1 MKRSRNAFIAVLLSC
16 IMLFSFALIP
26 SANISAGI
34 SGSSLGET
42 IAHGLQNKLN
52 RIIDLVGKG
61 LMFMIPDS
69 VLVKSCDEF
78 VADKSFSGTDEF
90 ISSPSDG
97 AGWSLGYSQASILP
111 EDFGKGTY
119 YKGGY
124 ALNKKVTECLDDLK
138 VRVIVFSD
146 GSGRGSVA
154 IASVDCIGL
163 ANHDINLIRNTLAD
177 YAKDNNIVSINIC
190 STHTH
195 SGIDTQGVYTDLFK
209 GIAKNLFSSV
219 FKSND
224 LEPAISPEFLNTII
238 EKTKQCVIEANADMK
253 PGKLTY
259 SAVDAKNYMRDR
271 TAPIILD
278 TTLTRLMFT
287 PEDGSDPTVIASM
300 GVHPEGVG
308 FVRDVVSSD
317 FVFYTEKVLNDFGYN
332 FMFIQGKLGTYT
344 EKYDYTSDG
353 LDLGDRADE
362 VIRYGEEIGYILAG
376 MTLTEE
382 ERIAISD
389 ENRESLGRT
398 SSEYTPWYEGLEV
411 TEERELAPVLNIKS
425 EQFLVKITN
434 PVYALLAKVALAD
447 NDVYKKGREYYSS
460 TEVGYME
467 IGDLKCVLC
476 PGETYAE
483 LQFGGENM
491 ADFPYPSLCDKLDGD
506 IIVFDLMNDSVG
518 YIMPDNYFTYV
529 NVYYDNGIEITDSWG
544 LTSAGDQAASQ
555 IYGKF
560 YEVYDSVK

>member
-1 MKRSRNAFIAVLLSC
+1 MKRSRNALIAVLLSC
-16 IMLFSFALIP
+16 IIFLSFSLIP
-26 SANISAGI
+26 SAAFSDSFN
-34 SGSSLGET
+34 GSSIGET
-42 IAHGLQNKLN
+42 IARNLQNKLN
-52 RIIDLVGKG
+52 RIIDLAGKG
-61 LMFMIPDS
+61 LVYIIPDS
-69 VLVKSCDEF
+69 VLVKNSDEF
-78 VADKSFSGTDEF
+78 VADESFSGTGEF
-90 ISSPSDG
+90 ISSPADG
-97 AGWSLGYSQASILP
+97 AKWSLGYSQASILP
-111 EDFGKGTY
+111 EDFGSGTY

-146 GSGRGSVA
+146 GSGRGSAA

-163 ANHDINLIRNTLAD
+163 SNHDVNLIRNALSD
-177 YAKDNNIVSINIC
+177 YAKDNNIVSINVC

-209 GIAKNLFSSV
+209 GIAKNLFASV
-219 FKSND
+219 FKTND
-224 LEPAISPEFLNTII
+224 LEPAISQKFLNTII
-238 EKTKQCVIEANADMK
+238 EKTRTCVIAANEDMK
-253 PGKLTY
+253 PGNLTY
-259 SAVDAKNYMRDR
+259 SAVDVQNYVRDR
-271 TAPIILD
+271 TAPMILD
-278 TTLTRLMFT
+278 TALTRLIFT

-317 FVFYTEKVLNDFGYN
+317 FIYYAEKVLNDFGYN
-332 FMFIQGKLGTYT
+332 LMFIQGKLGTYT
-344 EKYDYTSDG
+344 EKFDYTSDG

-376 MTLTEE
+376 MTLSEE

-389 ENRESLGRT
+389 ENREALGKT
-398 SSEYTPWYEGLEV
+398 SSKYTPWYEGLEV
-411 TEERELAPVLNIKS
+411 TEERELAPILNVKT

-447 NDVYKKGREYYSS
+447 NDVFRKDREYYSS

-491 ADFPYPSLCDKLDGD
+491 SDFPYPPLSDKLDGD

-518 YIMPDNYFTYV
+518 YIMPDSYFTYV
-529 NVYYDNGIEITDSWG
+529 NVYYDKGIEITDSWG